1 MQKVCPLFYVVLLSL
16 LSVIVSCS
24 GAGEG
29 QQELMRTYQVRGC
42 VETDSTLVL
51 DRLLLFADSHDTLCV
66 DTIVLDATHRFTC
79 QFQTDGLDELYL
91 CSDSLELCR
100 FYAEPGMEVDFT
112 VSMGHEGQR
121 TQFLLSPTDT
131 INAWLQAMD
140 SLFVD
145 ASLPRRRSV
154 LDSIITQAGNSSL
167 RTTLLLRDHMCDVA
181 DSIFVRRLLGGLPA
195 EAKPEWLIRSIDN
208 MFDTFFFSFDK
219 TRSRRM
225 AASSFV
231 LNDTTTFCM
240 SDSRSDYL
248 LVYFWSDFSQESVD
262 SLLMLDKLIK
272 KDFADRRLQVLT
284 CCLHAADS
292 AAWKHQVEKVDGQH
306 VWLHASFGDPRI
318 AAWDVHSVPAFML
331 LDMYN
336 NLQQRNQW
344 GRELRRSLDR
354 VPEKSKT
361 TTVRSSN
368 KRMSDIRRK

>member
-1 MQKVCPLFYVVLLSL
+1 
-16 LSVIVSCS
+16 
-24 GAGEG
+24 
-29 QQELMRTYQVRGC
+29 MRTYQVRGC
-42 VETDSTLVL
+42 VENDSTLSF
-51 DRLLLFADSHDTLCV
+51 DRLLLFADSHDTLRV
-66 DTIVLDATHRFTC
+66 DTIKLDASHSFTC
-79 QFQTDGLDELYL
+79 QYLTDGLDELYL
-91 CSDSLELCR
+91 CSDSIELCR

-112 VSMGHEGQR
+112 VTMGKEGHH
-121 TQFLLSPTDT
+121 TQFVLSPADT
-131 INAWLQAMD
+131 INAWLQSMD

-145 ASLPRRRSV
+145 ATLPRRRSV
-154 LDSIITQAGNSSL
+154 LDSIVTQAGNTSL
-167 RTTLLLRDHMCDVA
+167 RATLLLRDHMSDVA

-195 EAKPEWLIRSIDN
+195 ESKPEWLTKSIDG

-231 LNDTTTFCM
+231 INDTTTFCM
-240 SDSRSDYL
+240 SDSRSEYL
-248 LVYFWSDFSQESVD
+248 LVYLWADFSQESVD

-272 KDFADRRLQVLT
+272 KDFADRRLQLLT

-292 AAWKHQVEKVDGQH
+292 AAWKQQVEKVGGQH
-306 VWLHASFGDPRI
+306 VWLHASFGDPRV
-318 AAWDVHSVPAFML
+318 AAWDVHSLPAFML

-336 NLQQRNQW
+336 NLQLRNQW